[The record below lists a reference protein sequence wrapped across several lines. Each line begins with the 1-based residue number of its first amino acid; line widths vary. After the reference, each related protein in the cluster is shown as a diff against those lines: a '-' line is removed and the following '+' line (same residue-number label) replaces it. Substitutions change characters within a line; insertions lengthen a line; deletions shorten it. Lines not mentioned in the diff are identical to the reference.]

1 MRSLNHTIL
10 WKILNGEVIMYY
22 LATITDEV
30 RIPPSRFNEKLEDV
44 AFDSLRSIY
53 EGVVIKGLGLIVA
66 ILGVKVSPIGKVVP
80 GDGATY
86 HKARFDA
93 LVYSPLEGEVVEG
106 EVVEIVDF
114 GAFVR
119 IGPID
124 GLVHISQV
132 IDDYVS
138 FDKKKGELLCKQ
150 TRRKLSRG
158 DSVRA
163 RIVTVSMSGMRLSD
177 IKVGLTMRQPFLGKI
192 DWIIEELKKERAATK
207 VKEK

>member
-1 MRSLNHTIL
+1 MH
-10 WKILNGEVIMYY
+10 GEELMYY
-22 LATITDEV
+22 LATISDEV
-30 RIPPSRFNEKLEDV
+30 RIPPNRFNEKLEDV
-44 AFDSLRSIY
+44 AFDSLRSMY

-66 ILGVKVSPIGKVVP
+66 ILGVKVSPVGKIVP

-86 HKARFDA
+86 HKAKFEA
-93 LVYSPLEGEVVEG
+93 LVYAPIEGEVVEG
-106 EVVEIVDF
+106 EVVEVVDF

-132 IDDYVS
+132 ADDYIS

-150 TRRKLSRG
+150 ARRKLSRG

-163 RIVTVSMSGMRLSD
+163 RIVTVSMSGMRLNE

-192 DWIIEELKKERAATK
+192 DWIIEDLKKEKAPTK